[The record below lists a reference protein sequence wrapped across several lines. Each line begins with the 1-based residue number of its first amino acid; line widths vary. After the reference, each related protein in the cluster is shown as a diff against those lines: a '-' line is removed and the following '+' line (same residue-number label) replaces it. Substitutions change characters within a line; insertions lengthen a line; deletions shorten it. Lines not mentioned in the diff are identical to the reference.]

1 MAQRENEIR
10 TNNQMTYTNI
20 KSYTFLCGRFDD
32 FAIKPA
38 VAEEI
43 KVELHNYWKK
53 ENVYINAEYR
63 EGEEIRVIVY

>member
-1 MAQRENEIR
+1 
-10 TNNQMTYTNI
+10 MTYTNI

-32 FAIKPA
+32 FVVKPA

-53 ENVYINAEYR
+53 ENVYVSAEYQ
-63 EGEEIRVIVY
+63 